1 MKDPLRSVI
10 LAFRRKQGA
19 KNDLGG
25 SGASKRHATDPYRFH
40 LEDAFGK
47 GGCPV
52 CWLLTRH
59 DERSFDSLLYE
70 FVNDVGVRDEIR
82 QTLGFCNYHAWV
94 LHQVATDLFPGKLSV
109 GGGQMGIGIIYLD
122 LVETLVGRLK
132 AFSSSA
138 SKRHAKTLAA
148 PSKST
153 GTVCPMC
160 SARAQFE
167 LWYLE
172 SILRNI
178 AVKDFAEKYATCDG
192 LCAIHL
198 LRALELSGF
207 DGNKRALA
215 SAEIRRLE
223 ELSVD
228 LHEFLRKHDYR
239 YANEG
244 FGKEGDSWLRAVR
257 KISGERYAAPTK
269 TPS

>member
-1 MKDPLRSVI
+1 VKDTLWSVI
-10 LAFRRKQGA
+10 LAFRRRPGA
-19 KNDLGG
+19 KNEPGG
-25 SGASKRHATDPYRFH
+25 SGASKKHAADPYRFD

-47 GGCPV
+47 GGCTV
-52 CWLLTRH
+52 CWLLTRY
-59 DERSFDSLLYE
+59 DTRSFDSLLYE
-70 FVNDVGVRDEIR
+70 FVNDVGARDEIR

-94 LHQVATDLFPGKLSV
+94 LHQVATDLTQEKLSV
-109 GGGQMGIGIIYLD
+109 GMGQTGIGIIYLD
-122 LVETLVGRLK
+122 LVETLIKRLK
-132 AFSSSA
+132 VLSSST
-138 SKRHAKTLAA
+138 SKRHAKALATF
-148 PSKST
+148 SKST

-160 SARAQFE
+160 SARVQFE

-178 AVKDFAEKYATCDG
+178 AVKDFAEKYAACDG

-198 LRALELSGF
+198 LRTLELSGF

-215 SAEIRRLE
+215 SAEIRCLE

-239 YANEG
+239 YASEG
-244 FGKEGDSWLRAVR
+244 FGKEGDSWLRALR

-269 TPS
+269 TSS

>member
-10 LAFRRKQGA
+10 LAFRRRQGA
-19 KNDLGG
+19 KNEGG
-25 SGASKRHATDPYRFH
+25 REKHATDLFGFD

-52 CWLLTRH
+52 CWLLRRY
-59 DERSFDSLLYE
+59 DAQSLDFLLYE
-70 FVNDVGVRDEIR
+70 SVTDVGVRDKLR
-82 QTLGFCNYHAWV
+82 QTLGFCNYHAWT
-94 LHQVATDLFPGKLSV
+94 LHQVATDLTSGYMSA
-109 GGGQMGIGIIYLD
+109 GGGMQGIGIIYLD
-122 LVETLVGRLK
+122 LVETLVKQLK
-132 AFSSSA
+132 AFSTSRSTTH
-138 SKRHAKTLAA
+138 SKGIVRT
-148 PSKST
+148 SKKT
-153 GTVCPMC
+153 GTACPLC
-160 SARAQFE
+160 ATRAEFE

-178 AVKDFAEKYATCDG
+178 VAKDFAEKYATCDG

-239 YANEG
+239 YASEG

-257 KISGERYAAPTK
+257 KISGERHAAPTK

>member
-1 MKDPLRSVI
+1 MKDPLWSVI
-10 LAFRRKQGA
+10 LAFRRALGA
-19 KNDLGG
+19 ENELGG
-25 SGASKRHATDPYRFH
+25 SGASRKDAGDPYRFD

-52 CWLLTRH
+52 CLLLTRY
-59 DERSFDSLLYE
+59 DTRSLDSLLYE
-70 FVNDVGVRDEIR
+70 FVNDVGVRYEIR

-94 LHQVATDLFPGKLSV
+94 LHQVATDLTSGKLSV

-122 LVETLVGRLK
+122 LVETLIERLK
-132 AFSSSA
+132 ALSSSV
-138 SKRHAKTLAA
+138 SKRHAKA
-148 PSKST
+148 PATVSKRT
-153 GTVCPMC
+153 GSLCSMC
-160 SARAQFE
+160 NARAQFE

-178 AVKDFAEKYATCDG
+178 AIKDFVEKYAACDG

-198 LRALELSGF
+198 LRVLKLSGF
-207 DGNKRALA
+207 DANKRVIAT
-215 SAEIRRLE
+215 AEIKRLE

-239 YANEG
+239 YAGEG

-257 KISGERYAAPTK
+257 KISGERHAAPTK

>member
-1 MKDPLRSVI
+1 MKDPFRSVI
-10 LAFRRKQGA
+10 LACRRRLGA
-19 KNDLGG
+19 KNELDG
-25 SGASKRHATDPYRFH
+25 SGTSKKHTTDPYRFH
-40 LEDAFGK
+40 LEHAFGR

-52 CWLLTRH
+52 CWLLTRY
-59 DERSFDSLLYE
+59 DERCFDFLLYE
-70 FVNDVGVRDEIR
+70 SVNDVGVRDEIR
-82 QTLGFCNYHAWV
+82 RTLGFCNYHAWV
-94 LHQVATDLFPGKLSV
+94 LHQVATDLTSGKLSV
-109 GGGQMGIGIIYLD
+109 GMGRTGIGIIYLD
-122 LVETLVGRLK
+122 LVETLIKRLK
-132 AFSSSA
+132 ELSSSA
-138 SKRHAKTLAA
+138 SKRHAKTLAT
-148 PSKST
+148 PSKGT
-153 GTVCPMC
+153 GTICPMC

-178 AVKDFAEKYATCDG
+178 AIKDFAEKYAACDG

-228 LHEFLRKHDYR
+228 LHEFWRKHDYR
-239 YANEG
+239 YASEG
-244 FGKEGDSWLRAVR
+244 FGKEGDSWLRALR

>member
-1 MKDPLRSVI
+1 VKDPLWSVI
-10 LAFRRKQGA
+10 LAFRRLGA
-19 KNDLGG
+19 KNELGG
-25 SGASKRHATDPYRFH
+25 SGASKKHGTDRYRFH
-40 LEDAFGK
+40 LEDAFGR

-52 CWLLTRH
+52 CWLLARY
-59 DERSFDSLLYE
+59 DERSFDYLLYE
-70 FVNDVGVRDEIR
+70 LVNDVGVRDEIR

-94 LHQVATDLFPGKLSV
+94 LHQVATDLTREKLSV
-109 GGGQMGIGIIYLD
+109 GMGQTGIGIIYLD
-122 LVETLVGRLK
+122 LVETLIGRLK

-138 SKRHAKTLAA
+138 SKRHARTLATL
-148 PSKST
+148 SKGT

-178 AVKDFAEKYATCDG
+178 AMKDFAEKYAACDG

-198 LRALELSGF
+198 LRALKLSGF
-207 DGNKRALA
+207 DANKRALA
-215 SAEIRRLE
+215 AAEIKRLE

-239 YANEG
+239 YASEG
-244 FGKEGDSWLRAVR
+244 FGKEGNSWLRALR
-257 KISGERYAAPTK
+257 KISGERSAAPTK

>member
-1 MKDPLRSVI
+1 
-10 LAFRRKQGA
+10 
-19 KNDLGG
+19 
-25 SGASKRHATDPYRFH
+25 
-40 LEDAFGK
+40 
-47 GGCPV
+47 
-52 CWLLTRH
+52 
-59 DERSFDSLLYE
+59 LYE

-94 LHQVATDLFPGKLSV
+94 LHQVATDLTLGKLSV

-122 LVETLVGRLK
+122 LVETFIKRLK
-132 AFSSSA
+132 AFLSSA
-138 SKRHAKTLAA
+138 SKRHTTTLAIL
-148 PSKST
+148 SKSA

-178 AVKDFAEKYATCDG
+178 AVKDFAEKYAACDG

-198 LRALELSGF
+198 LRALKLPGL
-207 DGNKRALA
+207 DGNKGALA

-239 YANEG
+239 YAREG
-244 FGKEGDSWLRAVR
+244 FGKEGDSWLRAIR

>member
-10 LAFRRKQGA
+10 SAFRRGLGA
-19 KNDLGG
+19 NNELGR
-25 SGASKRHATDPYRFH
+25 SGASEKHTTDRYQLD
-40 LEDAFGK
+40 LEDAFSK

-52 CWLLTRH
+52 CSLLIRY

-70 FVNDVGVRDEIR
+70 FVNDVGVRDGIR
-82 QTLGFCNYHAWV
+82 RTLGFCNYHAWV
-94 LHQVATDLFPGKLSV
+94 LHQVATDLTPKKLSV
-109 GGGQMGIGIIYLD
+109 GMGQTGIAIIYLD
-122 LVETLVGRLK
+122 LVETLVKRLK
-132 AFSSSA
+132 AISSST
-138 SKRHAKTLAA
+138 SKRHAKTLATR
-148 PSKST
+148 SKST

-178 AVKDFAEKYATCDG
+178 AVKDFAEKYAACDG

-228 LHEFLRKHDYR
+228 LHEFWRKHDYR
-239 YANEG
+239 YASEG
-244 FGKEGDSWLRAVR
+244 FGKEGDSWLRALR

>member
-1 MKDPLRSVI
+1 
-10 LAFRRKQGA
+10 
-19 KNDLGG
+19 
-25 SGASKRHATDPYRFH
+25 
-40 LEDAFGK
+40 
-47 GGCPV
+47 
-52 CWLLTRH
+52 
-59 DERSFDSLLYE
+59 LLYE

-94 LHQVATDLFPGKLSV
+94 LYQVATDLIPGKLST
-109 GGGQMGIGIIYLD
+109 GGGQTGIGTIYLD
-122 LVETLVGRLK
+122 LVETLVKRLK
-132 AFSSSA
+132 ALLPSD
-138 SKRHAKTLAA
+138 SKRHAMTLAA

-178 AVKDFAEKYATCDG
+178 AIKDFAEKYAACDG

-198 LRALELSGF
+198 LRTLGLSGF
-207 DGNKRALA
+207 DSNKSALA
-215 SAEIRRLE
+215 AAEIRRLE

-239 YANEG
+239 YASEG
-244 FGKEGDSWLRAVR
+244 FGKEGDSWLRALR
-257 KISGERYAAPTK
+257 KISGERHAAPTK
-269 TPS
+269 TPF

>member
-1 MKDPLRSVI
+1 MKDPLWSLV
-10 LAFRRKQGA
+10 LAFRRRLGA
-19 KNDLGG
+19 KNEFGA
-25 SGASKRHATDPYRFH
+25 SGASKKHVTDLYRFD

-52 CWLLTRH
+52 CWLLTRY
-59 DERSFDSLLYE
+59 DARSFDSLLYE
-70 FVNDVGVRDEIR
+70 FVNDVGVRSEIR

-94 LHQVATDLFPGKLSV
+94 LHQVATDLTPGKLSA

-122 LVETLVGRLK
+122 LVETLIKRLE
-132 AFSSSA
+132 ALSSST
-138 SKRHAKTLAA
+138 SKRHAKTLATL
-148 PSKST
+148 SKST

-178 AVKDFAEKYATCDG
+178 AMKDFAEKYAACDG

-207 DGNKRALA
+207 DGGKRTLA

-223 ELSVD
+223 E
-228 LHEFLRKHDYR
+228 
-239 YANEG
+239 
-244 FGKEGDSWLRAVR
+244 
-257 KISGERYAAPTK
+257 
-269 TPS
+269 

>member
-1 MKDPLRSVI
+1 MKDPFRSVI
-10 LAFRRKQGA
+10 LAFRRLGA
-19 KNDLGG
+19 KNEFGA
-25 SGASKRHATDPYRFH
+25 SGASKKHVTEPFRFG
-40 LEDAFGK
+40 LEDAFGR

-52 CWLLTRH
+52 CWLLTRY
-59 DERSFDSLLYE
+59 DARSFDSLLYE
-70 FVNDVGVRDEIR
+70 FVNDVGVRDKIR

-94 LHQVATDLFPGKLSV
+94 LHQVATDLTPEKLSV
-109 GGGQMGIGIIYLD
+109 GMGQMGISIIYLD
-122 LVETLVGRLK
+122 LVETLIKRLK

-138 SKRHAKTLAA
+138 SKRHVKA
-148 PSKST
+148 PATVSKST

-178 AVKDFAEKYATCDG
+178 AMKDFSEKYAACDG

-215 SAEIRRLE
+215 AAEIRRLE

-239 YANEG
+239 YASEG